1 MMIHTTNHF
10 HDVATADMYDFD
22 FHSYGMIGV
31 FEIRIKSNF
40 NQFQKSCKKTIC
52 HAPRDTVVPLFDA
65 LRNGTELQVRQ
76 FSRTW
81 NSVDR
86 SFFPVL
92 NHSVAQCFRRGK

>member
-40 NQFQKSCKKTIC
+40 NQFQKKLQKNYTPCTARHCGS
-52 HAPRDTVVPLFDA
+52 L
-65 LRNGTELQVRQ
+65 LRCTSKWYRIASKAVLKNME
-76 FSRTW
+76 FSRW
-81 NSVDR
+81 IV
-86 SFFPVL
+86 FPGFEP
-92 NHSVAQCFRRGK
+92 QCRAVFSQR